1 MNLETE
7 RLLLRPWKAE
17 DAESL
22 YKYASDDR
30 VGPIAGW
37 HPHKSVAD
45 SRQIIN
51 DVLSSPGTYAVV
63 LKETNEPV
71 GSIGLMAGENSKLN
85 LPETRLKSAIGSVFL
100 IGVRASFRRQ
110 QTS

>member
-1 MNLETE
+1 MKLETE

-37 HPHKSVAD
+37 NPHKSVEE
-45 SRQIIN
+45 STRIIN
-51 DVLSSPGTYAVV
+51 DVLSAEGTFAVV
-63 LKETNEPV
+63 LKETNEPI
-71 GSIGLMAGENSKLN
+71 GSIGLITGEKSNLH
-85 LPETRLKSAIGSVFL
+85 LPENEAEI
-100 IGVRASFRRQ
+100 
-110 QTS
+110 